1 VRDNLDLV
9 LFYRTTGNYRTCGDS
24 LDECDWLQPKG
35 ILTFILIYCSMGES
49 FVECGTDSIT
59 AQHDSG
65 EHASAR
71 AWLRGGLALLLL
83 TLITLTLTVEHMPQ
97 WMQLA
102 LHEEHGLKLSL
113 SRRHGNEY
121 WVTGD
126 DSEISDNE
134 NGGHSPSTKLR
145 MQMLQWQ
152 LPFFGNVQ
160 TKIVKSLLQT
170 EMAPVNAFMPPM
182 IPLLPPQPPTI
193 GPSPNPLFPIW
204 LLYAPIILSAS
215 ASPVLRGPVGLCAA
229 TRQTSNKW
237 YRIAQS
243 R

>member
-1 VRDNLDLV
+1 
-9 LFYRTTGNYRTCGDS
+9 
-24 LDECDWLQPKG
+24 
-35 ILTFILIYCSMGES
+35 MGES
-49 FVECGTDSIT
+49 FVECGSDSIT

-65 EHASAR
+65 EHASAK

-97 WMQLA
+97 WVVHTSSERFGSVQPA
-102 LHEEHGLKLSL
+102 QHEEHGLKISL

-121 WVTGD
+121 WETGD
-126 DSEISDNE
+126 DSAEISDNE
-134 NGGHSPSTKLR
+134 NGWHNPSAKLQ

-182 IPLLPPQPPTI
+182 IPLLPPQPQNI
-193 GPSPNPLFPIW
+193 GPIPNPLYPQW
-204 LLYAPIILSAS
+204 QLYAPIILSAS
-215 ASPVLRGPVGLCAA
+215 ASPVVRGPCWAVCSYKQNIEQMVQDCVQQIA
-229 TRQTSNKW
+229 TEVANLAK
-237 YRIAQS
+237 IPPELP
-243 R
+243 

>member
-1 VRDNLDLV
+1 
-9 LFYRTTGNYRTCGDS
+9 
-24 LDECDWLQPKG
+24 
-35 ILTFILIYCSMGES
+35 MGES
-49 FVECGTDSIT
+49 FVECRTDSIT

-71 AWLRGGLALLLL
+71 ARLRGGLALLLL

-97 WMQLA
+97 WVQLA

-113 SRRHGNEY
+113 SRRHGNVY
-121 WVTGD
+121 WETGD

-134 NGGHSPSTKLR
+134 NGGHNPSTKLR

-193 GPSPNPLFPIW
+193 GPSPVV
-204 LLYAPIILSAS
+204 SDM
-215 ASPVLRGPVGLCAA
+215 AA
-229 TRQTSNKW
+229 V
-237 YRIAQS
+237 
-243 R
+243 